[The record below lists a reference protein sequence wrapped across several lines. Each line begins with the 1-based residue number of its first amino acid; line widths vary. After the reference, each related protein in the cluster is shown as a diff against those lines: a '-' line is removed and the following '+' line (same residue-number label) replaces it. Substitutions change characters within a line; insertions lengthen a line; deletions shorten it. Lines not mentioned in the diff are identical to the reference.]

1 MSLSRTAIAL
11 VLSGILAGPAVA
23 QEVKSGGES
32 FVPNV
37 GQAGKDVIWVPTPAG
52 LVTSMLNMAK
62 TTPQDFVIDLGSGDG
77 RIAIAAAKEF
87 GANAMGVEYN
97 PDMVQLSQRNAQ
109 QAGVADKV
117 KFVQGDI
124 FATDFSR
131 ATVVTMYLLPT
142 LNQRLRPT
150 VLNMRPGT
158 RVTSHAFTMGDWEAD
173 ETSTVENR
181 TAYLWIVPAKVEGR
195 WTFQQQGGG
204 TKFDVD
210 LTQTY
215 QKVSGAIASNNGARM
230 SVSGKLRGE
239 TISLSFTDDKAGEQ
253 SLTGQ
258 VQDGRINA
266 TLRAP
271 DGTVQQ
277 LVGTRR

>member
-11 VLSGILAGPAVA
+11 LLSGMLAAPSVA
-23 QEVKSGGES
+23 QEVKAGSDA

-52 LVTSMLNMAK
+52 LVTSMLTMAK
-62 TTPQDFVIDLGSGDG
+62 TTPQDYVIDLGSGDG

-87 GANAMGVEYN
+87 GATAMGVEFN
-97 PDMVQLSQRNAQ
+97 PDMVKLSQRNAQ
-109 QAGVADKV
+109 QAGVGDKV

-124 FATDFSR
+124 FATDFTR

-142 LNQRLRPT
+142 LNLKLRPT

-158 RVTSHAFTMGDWEAD
+158 RVTSHAFTMGDWEPD
-173 ETSTVENR
+173 ETSTVEAR

-195 WTFQQQGGG
+195 WTFQQQGGSAKHEVELG
-204 TKFDVD
+204 
-210 LTQTY
+210 QTY
-215 QKVSGAIASNNGARM
+215 QKVSGGI
-230 SVSGKLRGE
+230 VSEGGSRIPVAGKLHGNS
-239 TISLSFTDDKAGEQ
+239 INLSFKNGNGGEQ
-253 SLTGQ
+253 TLTGQ
-258 VQDGRINA
+258 VQGDQINA
-266 TLRAP
+266 TLRSP
-271 DGTVQQ
+271 DGSAQQ